1 MFCIKFVNYGFNEV
15 NDECVCIF
23 VNLVIYMY
31 VKNLDEMFFLMYF
44 ILKLYLMKIG
54 SWKYLWDYF
63 SCIYVFCNVIGL
75 LSFKRFILVKVF
87 K

>member
-1 MFCIKFVNYGFNEV
+1 MVLMKLMMNVYVYICKFSY
-15 NDECVCIF
+15 
-23 VNLVIYMY
+23 IYMY

-54 SWKYLWDYF
+54 SCKYLWDYF

>member
-31 VKNLDEMFFLMYF
+31 VKNLDEMFYF
-44 ILKLYLMKIG
+44 NVFYFKIIFDEDRKL
-54 SWKYLWDYF
+54 
-63 SCIYVFCNVIGL
+63 
-75 LSFKRFILVKVF
+75 
-87 K
+87 